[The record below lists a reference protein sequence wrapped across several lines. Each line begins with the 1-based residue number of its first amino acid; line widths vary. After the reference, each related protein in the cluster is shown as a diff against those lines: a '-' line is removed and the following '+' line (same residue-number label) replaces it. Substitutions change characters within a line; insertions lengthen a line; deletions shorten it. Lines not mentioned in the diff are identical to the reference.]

1 MTPSERSR
9 CGARACGEVVRTR
22 WSALSLQ
29 EASGSLGDLGTFLP
43 LLVAMAAFGVVS
55 FAPAL
60 FWAGV
65 YNVLAGLLWDSPM
78 PVQPMKTISAVVTQ
92 TGNLS
97 NPGLTTDEVIGAG
110 LSVSVITLALG
121 LTGLIEVVHYL
132 IPGSVVRGLQ
142 AGLGTSMVG
151 GGMSLMDK
159 LPFWPAP
166 ADCGLL
172 AVLSALTVLVADRFA
187 RDRFPSALLL
197 TVLGFVLAGVKAG
210 PPFVAPAAPLILAG
224 AGLGWADVWQGFLK
238 AGLAQLPL
246 TTLNSVIAVVALNNE
261 RLFPDKPSQHV
272 SRRAV
277 SASVGMM
284 NVVGLWFGA
293 LPLCHGAGGLAGQF
307 RFGARHGTSIILLG
321 LVKVLL
327 ACVIG
332 NAGPHLLGA
341 FPKSILGVMLV
352 FAGISLT
359 MAGLARASAPG
370 AGKPAAAAAAAPSA
384 PALLLLPQF
393 SVRAAGPGEPPGGD
407 GAAPGPSAEDELTV
421 LATTATVTVAV
432 GTGFGFLAGM
442 VAALFAHQLDHV
454 LRDARALW
462 AASSCCK
469 RADRAAPQSAQ
480 SPDDDHG
487 SPSEPGYTAASV
499 SRT

>member
-1 MTPSERSR
+1 MV
-9 CGARACGEVVRTR
+9 GAR

-65 YNVLAGLLWDSPM
+65 YNVLTGFLWDSPM
-78 PVQPMKTISAVVTQ
+78 PVQPMKTIAAVVSQ

-97 NPGLTTDEVIGAG
+97 DPGLTSAEVIGAG

-121 LTGLIEVVHYL
+121 LTGLIEVVNYL

-142 AGLGTSMVG
+142 AGLGTSMVQG
-151 GGMSLMDK
+151 GLKLMAK
-159 LPFWPAP
+159 LPFWPSP

-172 AVLSALTVLVADRFA
+172 AVLSALTVLLADRFA

-197 TVLGFVLAGVKAG
+197 TVIGFVLAGVKAG
-210 PPFVAPAAPLILAG
+210 PPFVVPAAPVILAG
-224 AGLGWADVWQGFLK
+224 AGLSWTDIWQGFLK

-261 RLFPDKPSQHV
+261 RLFRDDPSRHV
-272 SRRAV
+272 SRRSV

-284 NVVGLWFGA
+284 NIVGLWFGA
-293 LPLCHGAGGLAGQF
+293 MPLCHGAGGLAGQY
-307 RFGARHGTSIILLG
+307 RFGARHGTSTILLG
-321 LVKVLL
+321 LVKVLF
-327 ACVIG
+327 ACIIG
-332 NAGPHLLGA
+332 NAGPHLLDA

-352 FAGISLT
+352 FAGISLA
-359 MAGLARASAPG
+359 MAGLAQVSTSGSAKP
-370 AGKPAAAAAAAPSA
+370 APAAAPPSA
-384 PALLLLPQF
+384 PALPLLLPQL
-393 SVRAAGPGEPPGGD
+393 SVRATVPGEC
-407 GAAPGPSAEDELTV
+407 AAGRALSGPSTEDELSV
-421 LATTATVTVAV
+421 LVTTATVTVAV
-432 GTGFGFLAGM
+432 GTGWGFLAGM
-442 VAALFAHQLDHV
+442 TAAVFTHGLDHV

-462 AASSCCK
+462 AVSFCK
-469 RADRAAPQSAQ
+469 RADRAEPHFGQQ
-480 SPDDDHG
+480 PDDIDG
-487 SPSEPGYTAASV
+487 RAGEPGCDVASV

>member
-1 MTPSERSR
+1 MRPNERS
-9 CGARACGEVVRTR
+9 CCGEVLRER

-65 YNVLAGLLWDSPM
+65 YNVLTGLLWDSPM
-78 PVQPMKTISAVVTQ
+78 PVQPMKTIAAVVTQ

-97 NPGLTTDEVIGAG
+97 NPGLSTDEVIGAG

-121 LTGLIEVVHYL
+121 MTGLIEVVHYL

-151 GGMSLMDK
+151 GGMSLMAK

-210 PPFVAPAAPLILAG
+210 PPFVAPAAPVILAG
-224 AGLGWADVWQGFLK
+224 AGLSWGDVWQGFLK

-284 NVVGLWFGA
+284 NLVGLWFGA

-352 FAGISLT
+352 FAGISLA

-370 AGKPAAAAAAAPSA
+370 AGKPAAAAAPSA
-384 PALLLLPQF
+384 PALLLLPQL
-393 SVRAAGPGEPPGGD
+393 SVRAAGPGEPPGGER
-407 GAAPGPSAEDELTV
+407 AAPRPSAEDELTV

-442 VAALFAHQLDHV
+442 GAALFAHQLDHV

-462 AASSCCK
+462 AATSCCK

-480 SPDDDHG
+480 EPDDDDG
-487 SPSEPGYTAASV
+487 SPGEPGYAAASV